1 MGISKHTHIVL
12 DIRMSLRPTHY
23 ERAPRTSVGSALVM
37 TTDNRLSE
45 QLLRA
50 FKEIN
55 VATVSTSLVRDSIEL
70 IHGHKFEAF
79 VLDTALDTPFL
90 DLLSE
95 IRSSSSNSMAVI
107 MVIAPPGPVC
117 ELAQQGG
124 ANFILEQPLTFNT
137 ILRTL
142 KAAYGMLVREYR
154 RYFRFPIKLPVTVW
168 SSLTAEVQGETVD
181 ISEDGMAIR
190 LPYSLGADTDLVIR
204 IRLSARA
211 KELTTRAKI
220 IRTAEGG
227 LAGIRFV
234 EISSFAKAQLHE
246 WLSLRLEDKFPSL
259 AKHTA

>member
-1 MGISKHTHIVL
+1 
-12 DIRMSLRPTHY
+12 MSLRPTHY
-23 ERAPRTSVGSALVM
+23 EPANGTSVGTALVM
-37 TTDNRLSE
+37 TTNNRLSGR
-45 QLLRA
+45 LILA

-55 VATVSTSLVRDSIEL
+55 VATVSTSLARDSIEL
-70 IHGHKFEAF
+70 IHGRKFEAF

-95 IRSSSSNSMAVI
+95 IRSSPSNSMAVI
-107 MVIAPPGPVC
+107 MAIAPPGPIC
-117 ELAQQGG
+117 DLARQEG

-154 RYFRFPIKLPVTVW
+154 RYFRCPIKLPITVW

-190 LPYSLGADTDLVIR
+190 LSYSLGVDTDLVIR
-204 IRLSARA
+204 IKLSAQSE
-211 KELTTRAKI
+211 ELTTRAKI

-227 LAGIRFV
+227 VVGIRFV

-246 WLSLRLEDKFPSL
+246 WLSLRLEEKYPTL